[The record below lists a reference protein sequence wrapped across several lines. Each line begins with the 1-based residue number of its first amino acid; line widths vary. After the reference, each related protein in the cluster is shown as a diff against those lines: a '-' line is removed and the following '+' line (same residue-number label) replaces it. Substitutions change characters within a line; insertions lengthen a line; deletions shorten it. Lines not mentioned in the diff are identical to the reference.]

1 MVARATFK
9 PLVPLTLRW
18 RLTLLYTAL
27 MAFLL
32 TIISISVYAALRNNL
47 YDNLNRELDRTLEQL
62 QLKTLEQGFPILSD
76 FDPNGFSQVDTVVY
90 ANVQLNKDAVSSSVP
105 IRNASLNRIDARIA
119 LDDGAYTRLERTEN
133 YRGESVL
140 TVGDLKLPIL
150 VQARYLRSVQTLGGA
165 LPVVLYT
172 ARDMTGLR
180 ATLADLRAI
189 LLLLSVTGLAAAAL
203 GSYSVA
209 AGALEPI
216 RKVRDTAA
224 EITGKSM
231 SIRVPEPNTHDEVGD
246 LARTLN
252 GMLERLENSFETQK
266 RFTAD
271 ASHELRTPVTAILG
285 HANFLLR
292 RTNATPDQKESLDAI
307 RSLSNRLSKLIA
319 DLLDLARADAGLP
332 IQPQEVNLVNLAEDV
347 HLELAAIAGSTEIEV
362 EGARNLIVMADP
374 NRTKQ
379 VILNLVQNAI
389 KAGSTRVRV
398 NVEAEKS
405 TERNGDKFVILSIED
420 NGPGIPADHIPKLF
434 DRFYRV
440 DTARD
445 RAVGG
450 SGLGLSIVKWIV
462 EAHNGTVS
470 VSSKVGVG
478 TRFDVRLPLL
488 RVAKPVGVAVSVLDD
503 RA

>member
-9 PLVPLTLRW
+9 PLMPLTLRW

-32 TIISISVYAALRNNL
+32 AVISVSVYAALRNNL

-62 QLKTLEQGFPILSD
+62 QLKSLEQGFPILSD
-76 FDPNGFSQVDTVVY
+76 FDPNGFSQVDQVFDAT
-90 ANVQLNKDAVSSSVP
+90 LSRDAVSFGVP
-105 IRNASLNRIDARIA
+105 FRNASLLRIDARIRLGDA
-119 LDDGAYTRLERTEN
+119 AYAQLDRTEN
-133 YRGESVL
+133 YRGETAL

-150 VQARYLRSVQTLGGA
+150 VQARYLRSVQTQLGA
-165 LPVVLYT
+165 YPLVLYT
-172 ARDMTGLR
+172 ARDMSGLR
-180 ATLADLRAI
+180 ATLSDLRAI
-189 LLLLSVTGLAAAAL
+189 LLLLSLAGLAAAAI

-224 EITGKSM
+224 EITGKSLNT
-231 SIRVPEPNTHDEVGD
+231 RVPEPNTHDEVGD

-292 RTNATPDQKESLDAI
+292 RTNPTADQKESLDAI
-307 RSLSNRLSKLIA
+307 RALSNRLSKLIA

-332 IQPQEVNLVNLAEDV
+332 IQAQQVNLVSLAEDV

-362 EGARNLIVMADP
+362 GGARNLIVMADP

-398 NVEAEKS
+398 NVELEKGAEKS
-405 TERNGDKFVILSIED
+405 VLLSIED
-420 NGPGIPADHIPKLF
+420 NGPGIPADHLTKLF

-462 EAHNGTVS
+462 EAHGGTVN

-488 RVAKPVGVAVSVLDD
+488 RVVKPVGVAVNVLDD

>member
-1 MVARATFK
+1 MVSRASFK
-9 PLVPLTLRW
+9 PFMPLTLRW

-32 TIISISVYAALRNNL
+32 AVISVSVYAALRNNL
-47 YDNLNRELDRTLEQL
+47 YDNLYRELERTIEQL
-62 QLKTLEQGFPILSD
+62 QQRSLEQGFPRLSD
-76 FDPNGFSQVDTVVY
+76 FDPNGFSQVDQVFD
-90 ANVQLNKDAVSSSVP
+90 ANTILSRDSVSYGVP
-105 IRNASLNRIDARIA
+105 IRNASLLRIDARIS
-119 LDDGAYTRLERTEN
+119 LDDAAYARLERTEN
-133 YRGESVL
+133 YRGESTL
-140 TVGDLKLPIL
+140 SVGTLGLPVL
-150 VQARYLRSVQTLGGA
+150 VQARYLRTVQTQFGA
-165 LPVVLYT
+165 LPLVLYT

-189 LLLLSVTGLAAAAL
+189 LLLLSIVGLAAAAI

-209 AGALEPI
+209 GNALEPI
-216 RKVRDTAA
+216 RRVRDTAS
-224 EITGKSM
+224 EITGKSL
-231 SIRVPEPNTHDEVGD
+231 STRVPVPNTHDEVGD

-252 GMLERLENSFETQK
+252 GMLEGLENAFETQK

-271 ASHELRTPVTAILG
+271 ASHELRTPVTAISG

-292 RTNATPDQKESLDAI
+292 RTNPTPDQKESLEAI

-347 HLELAAIAGSTEIEV
+347 HLELAAIAGNAEIEV
-362 EGARNLIVMADP
+362 EGARNIFVMADP
-374 NRTKQ
+374 NRIKQ

-389 KAGSTRVRV
+389 KAGSTRVGV
-398 NVEAEKS
+398 NVELDPAS
-405 TERNGDKFVILSIED
+405 DKIVILSVED
-420 NGPGIPADHIPKLF
+420 NGPGISAEHLGKLF

-450 SGLGLSIVKWIV
+450 SGLGLPIVKWIV
-462 EAHNGTVS
+462 EAHGGTVNI
-470 VSSKVGVG
+470 SSKVGVG
-478 TRFDVRLPLL
+478 TRFEVRLPVS
-488 RVAKPVGVAVSVLDD
+488 RVIVKPVGVAVSVLDD

>member
-9 PLVPLTLRW
+9 PMLSLTLRW

-32 TIISISVYAALRNNL
+32 AVISISVYAALRNNL
-47 YDNLNRELDRTLEQL
+47 YDNLNRELERTIDQL
-62 QLKTLEQGFPILSD
+62 QRKSLEQGFPILSD
-76 FDPNGFSQVDTVVY
+76 FDPNGFSQVDQVFDSS
-90 ANVQLNKDAVSSSVP
+90 LNRDAVSFGVP
-105 IRNASLNRIDARIA
+105 FRNTSLLRIDARIT
-119 LDDGAYTRLERTEN
+119 LDDAAYARLERTDN
-133 YRGESVL
+133 FRGESSL
-140 TVGDLKLPIL
+140 LVGDLRLPIL
-150 VQARYLRSVQTLGGA
+150 VQARYLRAVQTQFGA
-165 LPVVLYT
+165 FPLVLYT
-172 ARDMTGLR
+172 ARDITGLR

-189 LLLLSVTGLAAAAL
+189 LLLLSIAGLAAAAI
-203 GSYSVA
+203 GSYTVA
-209 AGALEPI
+209 GGALEPI

-224 EITGKSM
+224 EITGKSLNT
-231 SIRVPEPNTHDEVGD
+231 RVPEPNTHDEVGD

-252 GMLERLENSFETQK
+252 GMLEGLENAFETQK

-271 ASHELRTPVTAILG
+271 ASHELRTPVTAISG

-292 RTNATPDQKESLDAI
+292 RTNPTPDQKESLEAI
-307 RSLSNRLSKLIA
+307 RALSNRLSKLIA

-332 IQPQEVNLVNLAEDV
+332 IQPQEVNLVSLAEDV
-347 HLELAAIAGSTEIEV
+347 HLELAAIAGNAEIEV
-362 EGARNLIVMADP
+362 EGARNILVMADP
-374 NRTKQ
+374 NRIKQ

-398 NVEAEKS
+398 DVEVDKAS
-405 TERNGDKFVILSIED
+405 DKFVILSVDD
-420 NGPGIPADHIPKLF
+420 NGPGIPAEHLTKLF

-462 EAHNGTVS
+462 EAHGGTVS
-470 VSSKVGVG
+470 VSSRVGVG
-478 TRFDVRLPLL
+478 TRFEVRLPLSKVIV
-488 RVAKPVGVAVSVLDD
+488 RPVGVAVSVLDD

>member
-9 PLVPLTLRW
+9 PLMPLTLRW

-32 TIISISVYAALRNNL
+32 AVISVSVYAALRNNL

-62 QLKTLEQGFPILSD
+62 QLKSLEQGFPILSD
-76 FDPNGFSQVDTVVY
+76 FDPNGFSQVDQVFDAT
-90 ANVQLNKDAVSSSVP
+90 LSRDAVSFGVP
-105 IRNASLNRIDARIA
+105 FRNASLLRIDARIRLGDA
-119 LDDGAYTRLERTEN
+119 AYEQLDRTEN
-133 YRGESVL
+133 YRGETAL

-150 VQARYLRSVQTLGGA
+150 VQARYLRSVQTQLGA
-165 LPVVLYT
+165 YPLVLYT
-172 ARDMTGLR
+172 ARDMSGLR
-180 ATLADLRAI
+180 ATLSDLRAI
-189 LLLLSVTGLAAAAL
+189 LLLLSLAGLAAAAI

-224 EITGKSM
+224 EITGKSLNT
-231 SIRVPEPNTHDEVGD
+231 RVPEPNTHDEVGD

-292 RTNATPDQKESLDAI
+292 RTNPTADQKESLDAI
-307 RSLSNRLSKLIA
+307 RALSNRLSKLIA

-332 IQPQEVNLVNLAEDV
+332 IQAQEVNLVSLAEDV

-362 EGARNLIVMADP
+362 GGARNLIVMADP

-398 NVEAEKS
+398 NVELEKGTEKS
-405 TERNGDKFVILSIED
+405 VLLSIED
-420 NGPGIPADHIPKLF
+420 NGPGIPADHLTKLF

-462 EAHNGTVS
+462 EAHGGTVQ

-488 RVAKPVGVAVSVLDD
+488 RVVKPVGVAVNVLDD